1 MAQMQ
6 PQRVGVLGATGSIG
20 ASTLDVLARHP
31 DRFDVVALSA
41 NANAPAMALLCEQ
54 FQPLIAVMSDVEAA
68 AALSQRLPRDAKTQ
82 VLAGAQGLVD
92 VACDDAVDIVV
103 AGIVG
108 AAGLPS
114 CLAAVK
120 AGKRVLIANKE
131 ALVIAGEIVM
141 EAAAQSGATV
151 LPIDSEHNGL
161 FQCLPQ
167 GLDKNPANVGVE
179 RLILTASGGPFRN
192 RDQATFATVTV
203 AEAVS
208 HPNWAMGQKIS
219 IDSATMM
226 NKGLEVIEAA
236 RFFQM
241 PADKI
246 DVVIHPQS
254 IVHALVQY
262 CDGSVLAQ
270 MGQPDMR
277 TPIANALAWPARIG
291 SGVGPLDLTAVG
303 QLEFSAPDPLRFPCL
318 PLAIQALHA
327 GAAATAILNAANEVA
342 VTAFLTDQLRFDHI
356 AGVIEETLTTLST
369 ARGRSLEELIETDR
383 LARQQ
388 AAAAVARWRN

>member
-1 MAQMQ
+1 MAGAR
-6 PQRVGVLGATGSIG
+6 PQRVGVFGATGSIG

-31 DRFDVVALSA
+31 DLFEVVALSA
-41 NANAPAMALLCEQ
+41 NTNVKAMAVLCEQ
-54 FQPLIAVMSDVEAA
+54 FEPLIAVMGDADAA
-68 AALSQRLPRDAKTQ
+68 VSLAKRLPRESKTQ
-82 VLAGAQGLVD
+82 VLAGAQGLIDAACHDLVD
-92 VACDDAVDIVV
+92 TLV

-141 EAAAQSGATV
+141 AAAAESGATV

-167 GLDKNPANVGVE
+167 RPDKNPANDGVE

-192 RDQATFATVTV
+192 RDQRSFAAVTV
-203 AEAVS
+203 AEAVA
-208 HPNWAMGQKIS
+208 HPNWDMGQKIS
-219 IDSATMM
+219 VDSATMM

-241 PADKI
+241 PATKI
-246 DVVIHPQS
+246 DVLIHPQS

-262 CDGSVLAQ
+262 RDGSVLAQ

-277 TPIANALAWPARIG
+277 TPIANALAWPQRID
-291 SGVGPLDLTAVG
+291 SGVAPLNLAVVG

-318 PLAIQALHA
+318 PLAIQALNA

-342 VTAFLTDQLRFDHI
+342 VSAFLAEQLRFDYI
-356 AGVIEETLTTLST
+356 AGVIEETLATLS
-369 ARGRSLEELIETDR
+369 AEHGSSLEALMEIDQ

>member
-1 MAQMQ
+1 MNGAQ
-6 PQRVGVLGATGSIG
+6 PQRVAVLGATGSIG

-31 DRFDVVALSA
+31 EMFDVVALSA
-41 NANAPAMALLCEQ
+41 NANTQAMVRLCEQ
-54 FQPLIAVMSDVEAA
+54 FQPSIAVMSDFDAA
-68 AALSQRLPRDAKTQ
+68 AVLAQQLPRGAKTQ
-82 VLAGAQGLVD
+82 VLAGAQGLID
-92 VACDDAVDIVV
+92 AAGDEAVDIVV

-108 AAGLPS
+108 AAGLSS

-141 EAAAQSGATV
+141 AAAAQSGATV

-167 GLDKNPANVGVE
+167 GSQSGLADAGVE
-179 RLILTASGGPFRN
+179 RLVLTASGGPFRN
-192 RDQATFATVTV
+192 RDRATFAAVTV

-208 HPNWAMGQKIS
+208 HPNWEMGQKIS
-219 IDSATMM
+219 VDSATMM

-241 PADKI
+241 PAAKI
-246 DVVIHPQS
+246 DVVVHPQS

-262 CDGSVLAQ
+262 RDGSVLAQ

-277 TPIANALAWPARIG
+277 TPIANALAWPKRID
-291 SGVGPLDLTAVG
+291 SGVGPLDLAALG
-303 QLEFSAPDPLRFPCL
+303 ELAFSAPDPSRFPCL
-318 PLAIQALHA
+318 PLAIQALNA

-342 VTAFLTDQLRFDHI
+342 VSAFLAEQLRFDFI
-356 AGVIEETLTTLST
+356 AAVIEETLTTMAAQQGS
-369 ARGRSLEELIETDR
+369 SLEELMETDR

-388 AAAAVARWRN
+388 AAATLARWRN